1 MVVDDAHG
9 LATLTALD
17 TTGDLLDDTRAEVL
31 LDLELSVLGE
41 LERIGLV
48 LHVLPPDEDVGEAVA
63 DDVVKEHQ
71 VALAPLVAQT
81 EEAPQFAHG
90 YL

>member
-9 LATLTALD
+9 LAALTALD

-31 LDLELSVLGE
+31 LDLELGVLGE
-41 LERIGLV
+41 LECIGLV

-71 VALAPLVAQT
+71 VALATLVTQT
-81 EEAPQFAHG
+81 EEAPKLAHG